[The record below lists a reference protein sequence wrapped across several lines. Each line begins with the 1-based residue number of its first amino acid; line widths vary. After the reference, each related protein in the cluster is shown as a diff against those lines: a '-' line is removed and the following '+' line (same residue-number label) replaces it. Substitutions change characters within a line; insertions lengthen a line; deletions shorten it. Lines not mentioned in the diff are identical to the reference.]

1 MQLSERFFK
10 ERKLEHLVENQT
22 SYTLNNAAMHVFETH
37 LQAQKVLLQF
47 DQPVL
52 ASMLIGKK
60 VMHLRD
66 KNSFDFL
73 PG

>member
-37 LQAQKVLLQF
+37 LQAEKVLLQF

-52 ASMLIGKK
+52 SLNNCDEMYVAELVFPVWTLTI
-60 VMHLRD
+60 
-66 KNSFDFL
+66 
-73 PG
+73 